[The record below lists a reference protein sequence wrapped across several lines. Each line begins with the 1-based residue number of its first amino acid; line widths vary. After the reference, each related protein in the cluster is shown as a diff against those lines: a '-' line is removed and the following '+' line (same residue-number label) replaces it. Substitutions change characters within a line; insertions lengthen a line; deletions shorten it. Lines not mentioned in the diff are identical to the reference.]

1 MLPQQTDLREQS
13 KSRYQ
18 TSTAEHHK
26 ASSVS
31 PLKSLQHKQK
41 PPPSGLFTY
50 NILSLVDEVEKVY
63 NNLIICKIKLTIFF
77 RYGNPVMMSLKKL
90 LSKVMMTMP
99 KKVWFPGYPNLT

>member
-50 NILSLVDEVEKVY
+50 NILSLVDEVEKVWEP
-63 NNLIICKIKLTIFF
+63 
-77 RYGNPVMMSLKKL
+77 RYDELKKIIEQ
-90 LSKVMMTMP
+90 SNDDDA
-99 KKVWFPGYPNLT
+99 KKSLVSRVP